1 MNWFS
6 YVEPTYSLSRLNHK
20 IIEKLSSLLKTEE
33 IKLVINNL
41 PTKKSPDL
49 HSFPGGS
56 VVKNPLAN
64 AGDTGN
70 TGSISGLGR
79 SPGGGN
85 GNPLQYSYLDNP
97 ADGGAWWAQSMGLQ
111 RVRHDWV
118 SKHTYTCF
126 HWWILPFNEELT
138 LTLLEPFKKLKRKE
152 YFQTNLIRIALF
164 HYQIHRLYKKRKP
177 QASISY
183 YHRSKNHHE
192 ILDKPNST
200 AHGKGL

>member
-1 MNWFS
+1 M
-6 YVEPTYSLSRLNHK
+6 YIH
-20 IIEKLSSLLKTEE
+20 I
-33 IKLVINNL
+33 VI
-41 PTKKSPDL
+41 
-49 HSFPGGS
+49 HVFPGGS